1 MSDKKPLIKVKGKV
15 QDLKKKEKYIKP
27 KSSSFLLTI
36 NTNQQ
41 FKEDDPHL
49 KDDIDIFDHTIN
61 QILNNVDEYIN
72 LPENDKWNDDFIK
85 NVDIDYTIERGL
97 KKGQLHI
104 HIMFKI
110 KHFTKIQLN
119 YNKIKE
125 KICND
130 LGLKNVYMYNRLL
143 RPNDSD
149 NVEDYLN
156 KYI

>member
-1 MSDKKPLIKVKGKV
+1 MSKPLIKVKGKV
-15 QDLKKKEKYIKP
+15 QDLKKVEKNIKP
-27 KSSSFLLTI
+27 KQSNFLLTI
-36 NTNQQ
+36 NTNMQY
-41 FKEDDPHL
+41 KEDDKHL
-49 KDDIDIFDHTIN
+49 KDDIEIFDHTIN
-61 QILNNVDEYIN
+61 QVLNNVDEYIN
-72 LPENDKWNDDFIK
+72 LPENDKWDDNTIK

-130 LGLKNVYMYNRLL
+130 LGLKMYICII
-143 RPNDSD
+143 
-149 NVEDYLN
+149 DYYVLMIQIMY
-156 KYI
+156 KII